1 MHFIVL
7 MMSIFLLIGIIR
19 GILRIKDT
27 KTSLKN
33 YTDKLKGNIVREFS
47 DIDIIIPVYNEQKI
61 IKQSINNFLP
71 LIEKGV
77 RVTYVTTQKEES
89 SPTTKELLRKY
100 IAEYHLVGKC
110 MIVDYPSKKGVMS
123 HQLNFAI
130 KQIKE
135 NRIICIYN
143 VDSRIDIRTIEYIL
157 ENKDILSEGVFQKYS
172 FFSHKNENGV
182 LINSAIAWQNRWTI
196 GYEYPKA
203 LKEKNG
209 KKWYNFNYV
218 IGHGLIF
225 TRRMYD
231 KFGGFSEEEINE
243 DNVLGYKLHLKNIRI
258 TPVPIFE
265 NADFASSLGI
275 YLKQQSTWFNGPAYA
290 FKYAY
295 KYYQNEK
302 NDLGNITLVSIS
314 NFKNA
319 LNWALLPIGL
329 DICLIYLVVNS
340 QILTFILFL
349 LLVVIYATVLDFL
362 SEKVLVSHGY
372 LKKQNKASYFFDTC
386 FLLGIHFVGP
396 LITITKILFRKNSI
410 SNKYK
415 TEKS

>member
-1 MHFIVL
+1 
-7 MMSIFLLIGIIR
+7 
-19 GILRIKDT
+19 
-27 KTSLKN
+27 
-33 YTDKLKGNIVREFS
+33 
-47 DIDIIIPVYNEQKI
+47 
-61 IKQSINNFLP
+61 
-71 LIEKGV
+71 
-77 RVTYVTTQKEES
+77 
-89 SPTTKELLRKY
+89 
-100 IAEYHLVGKC
+100 
-110 MIVDYPSKKGVMS
+110 
-123 HQLNFAI
+123 
-130 KQIKE
+130 
-135 NRIICIYN
+135 
-143 VDSRIDIRTIEYIL
+143 
-157 ENKDILSEGVFQKYS
+157 
-172 FFSHKNENGV
+172 
-182 LINSAIAWQNRWTI
+182 
-196 GYEYPKA
+196 
-203 LKEKNG
+203 
-209 KKWYNFNYV
+209 
-218 IGHGLIF
+218 
-225 TRRMYD
+225 MYD

-372 LKKQNKASYFFDTC
+372 LKSKIKLLTFRYLFPFRDTFC
-386 FLLGIHFVGP
+386 WSFNYNY
-396 LITITKILFRKNSI
+396 KNFI
-410 SNKYK
+410 
-415 TEKS
+415 